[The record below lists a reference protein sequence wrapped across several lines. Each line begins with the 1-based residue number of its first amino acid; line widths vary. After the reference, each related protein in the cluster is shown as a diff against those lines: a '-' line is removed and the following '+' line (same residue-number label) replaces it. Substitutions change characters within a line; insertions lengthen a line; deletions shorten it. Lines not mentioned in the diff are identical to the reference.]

1 MKLPQEKA
9 LTTKK
14 LQSILSSKNKH
25 LIGVEFKTNLDL
37 TFGVLTQVHPVI
49 ENARVEDGAFVGTLV
64 FNSVLPDKDDYRDTL
79 LSQMVDVFG
88 ITTLARVETMSMK
101 VDTANPSI
109 TTVVE
114 VDPYIGE
121 DAWFKEYTILG
132 VPITEVYLKDTKGDS
147 EYYLRLL
154 FSSEDNLRPLSSFIN
169 KKLDSRSLTWLL
181 ENISTGIFGSYV
193 EVIDVEL
200 QSLKNLFMI
209 PVHPTPYGLGVH
221 TLYDTQGST
230 DRKVTGVSTGGISS
244 EDTPIIHSVL
254 SIKGYSAELL
264 ESNGV
269 YNLSL
274 TKEYK
279 GNTDHISLFI
289 R

>member
-49 ENARVEDGAFVGTLV
+49 ENARVEEGAFVGTLV

-101 VDTANPSI
+101 VDTSNPAI

-169 KKLDSRSLTWLL
+169 KKLDNRSLTWLL
-181 ENISTGIFGSYV
+181 ENLSTGIFGSYV

-200 QSLKNLFMI
+200 QSIQNLFMI

-221 TLYDTQGST
+221 TLYNAKNSEN
-230 DRKVTGVSTGGISS
+230 RKVTGISTGGISS
-244 EDTPIIHSVL
+244 ADTPVIHSVI
-254 SIKGYSAELL
+254 SIEGYSAELL

-279 GNTDHISLFI
+279 GSTDHISLFI

>member
-1 MKLPQEKA
+1 MKLPQKKV

-14 LQSILSSKNKH
+14 LQAILSSKNKH
-25 LIGVEFKTNLDL
+25 LIGVEFKTNLDITL
-37 TFGVLTQVHPVI
+37 GALTQVHPVI
-49 ENARVEDGAFVGTLV
+49 ENARVEEGAFVGTLV
-64 FNSVLPDKDDYRDTL
+64 LNSVLKDKDDYRDTL
-79 LSQMVDVFG
+79 LEQMAVVFG
-88 ITTLARVETMSMK
+88 LNTLARAETMSMK
-101 VDTANPSI
+101 VDALNPSI
-109 TTVVE
+109 TTVIE

-121 DAWFKEYTILG
+121 SAWVREYTMLG
-132 VPITEVYLKDTKGDS
+132 VAIAEVFLKEVKGES
-147 EYYLRLL
+147 EYYVRLL

-181 ENISTGIFGSYV
+181 ENLETGIFGSYV
-193 EVIDVEL
+193 EMIDVEL

-209 PVHPTPYGLGVH
+209 PVHPTPYGLGFH
-221 TLYDTQGST
+221 TLYDL
-230 DRKVTGVSTGGISS
+230 DNKEKVTGISTGGISS
-244 EDTPIIHSVL
+244 EDLPIVHSAI
-254 SIKGYSAELL
+254 SIDGYSSELL

-279 GNTDHISLFI
+279 DSADHISVFI